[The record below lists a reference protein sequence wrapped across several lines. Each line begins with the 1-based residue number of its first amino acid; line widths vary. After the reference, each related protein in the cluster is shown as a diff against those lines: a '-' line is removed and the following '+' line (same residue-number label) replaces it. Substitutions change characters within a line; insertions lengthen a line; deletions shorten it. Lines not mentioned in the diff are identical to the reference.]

1 LIRLNVF
8 AKQALLTT
16 GTKIVNLGLGLLI
29 SILLARGLGPEGR
42 GIYTLAILFPTLIVT
57 FSNLGLGPATVYYV
71 AQEKYPLKNVFGS
84 NTLMS
89 LLLGVIG
96 ILAGLLLAAIF
107 PTEIFPEVPR
117 TTLYLALTLV
127 PLNLFLGQVG
137 TQILLG
143 SRRIKDINTAAILSS
158 LSFLVLLFIAIVSLG
173 AGVQGAVWANVM
185 SSALMCVL
193 LFIWIR
199 RIVGGISLKI
209 ARDYLRDAL
218 DYGLKTYLGNVIGFL
233 NYRIELFILGF
244 LMPAAALGFYSVA
257 VGLAE
262 RLWIVSQSASM
273 LIFPVISAEKDEQK
287 RNEFTPIIS
296 RNVLLI
302 TLIGAIVLFFLS
314 PWLIVLLYS
323 QSYLPTVQLFRIL
336 LPGIVFLS
344 ASRVLA
350 NDIAG
355 RGKPLLNTY
364 VGGFG
369 LVVQVILN
377 LVLIS
382 KIGVAGSAWA
392 TSISYTLIFMVRVV
406 VYSRVSGNTYAKI
419 ILPQKTDLVLYQRLV
434 RESWRWAKRQFN
446 RE

>member
-1 LIRLNVF
+1 MRLNVF
-8 AKQALLTT
+8 AKQTLLTT
-16 GTKIVNLGLGLLI
+16 GTKIVNLGLGMLI
-29 SILLARGLGPEGR
+29 SILLARGLGPEGK

-71 AQEKYPLKNVFGS
+71 AQDKYPLKSVFGS
-84 NTLMS
+84 NTILS
-89 LLLGVIG
+89 LLLGFVGVI
-96 ILAGLLLAAIF
+96 AGLLLAAIF
-107 PTEIFPEVPR
+107 PTEIFPDVPR
-117 TTLYLALTLV
+117 STLYLALTLV
-127 PLNLFLGQVG
+127 PLNLFLSQVG

-143 SRRIKDINTAAILSS
+143 SRRIRDLNTATILTSF
-158 LSFLVLLFIAIVSLG
+158 SFLVLLFLAIVSLG
-173 AGVQGAVWANVM
+173 AGVQGAVLANVL

-199 RIVGGISLKI
+199 RLVGGISLRI
-209 ARDYLRDAL
+209 ARDYLRHSL
-218 DYGLKTYLGNVIGFL
+218 DYGLKTYVGNVISFL

-262 RLWIVSQSASM
+262 RLWLVSQSAAM
-273 LIFPVISAEKDEQK
+273 LVFPVISAEKDERK
-287 RNEFTPIIS
+287 RSEFTPIIS
-296 RNVLLI
+296 RNVFLI

-355 RGKPLLNTY
+355 RGEPLLNTY

-377 LVLIS
+377 LVLINQ
-382 KIGVAGSAWA
+382 IGVAGSAWA
-392 TSISYTLIFMVRVV
+392 TSISYALILLVRVV
-406 VYSRVSGNTYAKI
+406 VYSRVSGNTYANI
-419 ILPQKTDLVLYQRLV
+419 ILPQKTDLLLYQRLA
-434 RESWRWAKRQFN
+434 RESWGWVKR
-446 RE
+446 RIR

>member
-1 LIRLNVF
+1 MRLNVF
-8 AKQALLTT
+8 AKQTLLTT
-16 GTKIVNLGLGLLI
+16 GTKIVNLGLGMLI
-29 SILLARGLGPEGR
+29 SILLARGLGPEGK

-71 AQEKYPLKNVFGS
+71 AQDKYPLKSVFGS
-84 NTLMS
+84 NTILS
-89 LLLGVIG
+89 LLLGFVGVI
-96 ILAGLLLAAIF
+96 AGLLLAAIF
-107 PTEIFPEVPR
+107 PTEIFPDVPR
-117 TTLYLALTLV
+117 STLYLALTLV
-127 PLNLFLGQVG
+127 PLNLFLSQVG

-143 SRRIKDINTAAILSS
+143 SRRIRDLNTATILTSF
-158 LSFLVLLFIAIVSLG
+158 SFLVLLFLAIVSLG
-173 AGVQGAVWANVM
+173 AGVQGAVLANVL

-199 RIVGGISLKI
+199 RLVGGISLRI
-209 ARDYLRDAL
+209 ARDYLRHSL
-218 DYGLKTYLGNVIGFL
+218 DYGLKTYVGNVISFL

-262 RLWIVSQSASM
+262 RLWLVSQSAAM
-273 LIFPVISAEKDEQK
+273 LVFPVISAEKDERK
-287 RNEFTPIIS
+287 RSEFTPIIS
-296 RNVLLI
+296 RNVFLI

-355 RGKPLLNTY
+355 RGEPLLNTY

-377 LVLIS
+377 LVLINQ
-382 KIGVAGSAWA
+382 IGVAGSAWA
-392 TSISYTLIFMVRVV
+392 TSISYALILLVRVV
-406 VYSRVSGNTYAKI
+406 VYSRVSGNTYANI
-419 ILPQKTDLVLYQRLV
+419 ILPQKTDLVLYQRLA
-434 RESWRWAKRQFN
+434 RESWGWVKR
-446 RE
+446 RIR

>member
-1 LIRLNVF
+1 MRLNVF

-29 SILLARGLGPEGR
+29 SILLARGLGPEGK

-71 AQEKYPLKNVFGS
+71 AQDKYPLKSVFSS

-89 LLLGVIG
+89 LLLGIVG

-127 PLNLFLGQVG
+127 PLNLFLSQVG

-143 SRRIKDINTAAILSS
+143 TRRIRDFNTAAILSS
-158 LSFLVLLFIAIVSLG
+158 LSFLVLLVIAIVSLG
-173 AGVQGAVWANVM
+173 AGVPGAVWANVM

-199 RIVGGISLKI
+199 RIVGGISLQI

-262 RLWIVSQSASM
+262 RLWLVSQSAAT

-364 VGGFG
+364 VGGLG

-392 TSISYTLIFMVRVV
+392 TSISYALIFMVRVL

-434 RESWRWAKRQFN
+434 RESWRWAKRHFN

>member
-1 LIRLNVF
+1 MIRLNVF